1 MIPNKVLK
9 FKNSNFKKYT
19 KIYGIF
25 SVGGAVSTRLVDP
38 TPNGLKL
45 QICSRLVKCVVLT
58 PCPTPYLIDIDHNG
72 MPPRRLWMELND

>member
-25 SVGGAVSTRLVDP
+25 SVGGDEKVPSSGRRQGERERSRPRTWRLTLKRRPDGVS
-38 TPNGLKL
+38 
-45 QICSRLVKCVVLT
+45 
-58 PCPTPYLIDIDHNG
+58 
-72 MPPRRLWMELND
+72 

>member
-25 SVGGAVSTRLVDP
+25 SVGGDYGQRDSDGAWRGQKGVRL
-38 TPNGLKL
+38 
-45 QICSRLVKCVVLT
+45 QEAS
-58 PCPTPYLIDIDHNG
+58 
-72 MPPRRLWMELND
+72 